1 MGEEWIVRS
10 FRSIAVLLTA
20 LLFGVVA
27 SAIAQ
32 SNKGPIAPPPKYE
45 STRVSNEPHP
55 AAPPI
60 PEAEI
65 VKRFAANEDT
75 MKKEYDAYTFS
86 QTIRVEEMTE
96 PGGKFTVTGEVSFK
110 PDGQRYMQVIKPPES
125 DLKITT
131 FSLEDVRTIASLPLF
146 VLTTEEIG
154 NYSFKYAGQD
164 KLDELNTYVF
174 QVTPKRL
181 SRTRR
186 FFQGVVWVDD
196 HDFAIVKSYGKFVSE
211 IAGSG
216 SKLPFSMFETYRENF
231 QNKYW
236 LPTYT
241 RSDDSIPG
249 PNNNELPLRLVIHS
263 TNFKLS
269 APVATPAAPSST
281 PAAPPP
287 ASVSPAPGAAPSPKT
302 GPS

>member
-1 MGEEWIVRS
+1 MVRS
-10 FRSIAVLLTA
+10 LQSTAMLLAA
-20 LLFGVVA
+20 LLFGWVA
-27 SAIAQ
+27 SAKAQ

-45 STRVSNEPHP
+45 STRASNEPHP

-60 PEAEI
+60 PEEEI
-65 VKRFAANEDT
+65 IKRFAANEDV

-86 QTIRVEEMTE
+86 QTIRVEEMTV
-96 PGGKFTVTGEVSFK
+96 PGGKFTATGEVSIK
-110 PDGQRYMQVIKPPES
+110 PDGQRYMRVTKPPES

-174 QVTPKRL
+174 QVTPKQL

-249 PNNNELPLRLVIHS
+249 PNNSELPLRLVIHS

-269 APVATPAAPSST
+269 APVGTPASPSST
-281 PAAPPP
+281 PAAAPAASAPATPGAVPPP
-287 ASVSPAPGAAPSPKT
+287 KPSPR
-302 GPS
+302 

>member
-1 MGEEWIVRS
+1 VRNLLPVT
-10 FRSIAVLLTA
+10 IALGA

-27 SAIAQ
+27 SANAQ
-32 SNKGPIAPPPKYE
+32 SSKGPIAPPPKYE
-45 STRVSNEPHP
+45 ATRVSNEPHP

-60 PEAEI
+60 PEGEI
-65 VKRFAANEDT
+65 VKKFAANEDV
-75 MKKEYDAYTFS
+75 MKKQYDAYTFS
-86 QTIRVEEMTE
+86 QTVRVEEMTD
-96 PGGKFTVTGEVSFK
+96 PGGKFTATGEVSFNSE
-110 PDGQRYMQVIKPPES
+110 GQRYMRVTKPPES
-125 DLKITT
+125 DLKITN

-154 NYSFKYAGQD
+154 NYTFKYAGQD
-164 KLDELNTYVF
+164 KLDDLNTYVF
-174 QVTPKRL
+174 QVTPKQI

-186 FFQGVVWVDD
+186 FFQGVVWIDD
-196 HDFAIVKSYGKFVSE
+196 HDYAIVKSFGKFVSE
-211 IAGSG
+211 IPGSG

-249 PNNNELPLRLVIHS
+249 PNNSELPLRLVIHS
-263 TNFKLS
+263 TNFRLTASGAAPGALS
-269 APVATPAAPSST
+269 PTPAT
-281 PAAPPP
+281 IPP
-287 ASVSPAPGAAPSPKT
+287 ASAPATPGSASSPKP

>member
-1 MGEEWIVRS
+1 VRS
-10 FRSIAVLLTA
+10 LLCIAFLLA
-20 LLFGVVA
+20 EFVFGVVSLA
-27 SAIAQ
+27 AQ
-32 SNKGPIAPPPKYE
+32 SNKGPIAAPPKYE
-45 STRVSNEPHP
+45 ATRVSNEPHP

-65 VKRFAANEDT
+65 VKRFAANEEV

-86 QTIRVEEMTE
+86 QTVRVEEMTE
-96 PGGKFTVTGEVSFK
+96 PGGKFTVTGQVSFD
-110 PDGQRYMQVIKPPES
+110 PNGQRYMRVTKPPES

-164 KLDELNTYVF
+164 RLDDLNTYVF
-174 QVTPKRL
+174 QVTPKQL

-186 FFQGVVWVDD
+186 FFQGVIWVDD

-211 IAGSG
+211 IPGSG
-216 SKLPFSMFETYRENF
+216 PKLPFSMFETYRENF

-241 RSDDSIPG
+241 RSEDSIPG
-249 PNNNELPLRLVIHS
+249 PNNSELPLRLIIHS
-263 TNFKLS
+263 TNFKVS
-269 APVATPAAPSST
+269 GPGTSPAAQSPN

-287 ASVSPAPGAAPSPKT
+287 APAPATPAPGAAPAPKPN
-302 GPS
+302 PS